1 MNVDAICRDFMEWLE
16 TTGRFVPD
24 VGDLLVGGCTFL
36 SDRGLP
42 IERVSTHIKVVHPRT
57 MSVWRVWRRDQPMEV
72 RRAVRGAEMTA
83 AFLRSPVKKVWHTG
97 VWIDVP
103 ILPGEEDRWPIVTD
117 LRSDG
122 FTHYMIGPIVFS
134 NRQVHAAS
142 FATRQP
148 GGFTADER
156 EVIRRFN
163 VMAAPIIETLALRNG
178 MDNILETYL
187 GHETAQLLAKG
198 QVTLGEGTQRRAAL
212 WYSDL
217 RGFTS
222 LTEGAPLDEV
232 VQILNVYFG
241 LAGAAA
247 DRHEGEIVQFIGDA
261 ILMFFAVSDDGGDAE
276 ACRRAL
282 MAASEARTELGR
294 WNEARR
300 ATQEREIAFGLG
312 LDLGDIIH
320 VNVGGGNRQAFNI
333 VGPAVNRAA
342 RIQELTKSLGRPLLM
357 SSDFAAAIGD
367 GMVSLGEHP
376 LRGINL
382 PIEVIEPSAELL
394 ASLPPLPQD

>member
-1 MNVDAICRDFMEWLE
+1 MNVEETCRGFAEWLE

-24 VGDLLVGGCTFL
+24 VGDFLIGACGLLTEQ
-36 SDRGLP
+36 GLP
-42 IERVSTHIKVVHPRT
+42 LDRVSTHIKVVHPRT
-57 MSVWRVWRRDQPMEV
+57 MSVWRSWRRDQPMEV
-72 RRAVRGAEMTA
+72 RRAVRGSEMTA

-97 VWIDVP
+97 EWIDNP
-103 ILPGEEDRWPIVTD
+103 ITPGEEDRWPIVTD
-117 LRSDG
+117 LRAEG
-122 FTHYMIGPIVFS
+122 FTHYMIGPILFS
-134 NRQVHAAS
+134 NRQIHAAS
-142 FATRQP
+142 FATRQA

-156 EVIRRFN
+156 EVIRRFA
-163 VMAAPIIETLALRNG
+163 VKSAPIIETLALRNG
-178 MDNILETYL
+178 MDNLLETYL
-187 GHETAQLLAKG
+187 GHETARLLAKG
-198 QVTLGEGTQRRAAL
+198 QVTLGEGVQRRAAL

-222 LTEGAPLDEV
+222 LTEGAPLEEV

-247 DRHEGEIVQFIGDA
+247 DRHDGEIVQFIGDA
-261 ILMFFAVSDDGGDAE
+261 ILMFFAVTEDGGDAA

-282 MAASEARTELGR
+282 MAATEARTELGR

-312 LDLGDIIH
+312 LDLGNIIH

-357 SSDFAAAIGD
+357 SSDFANAIGD
-367 GMVSLGEHP
+367 GMISLGDHL

-382 PIEVIEPSAELL
+382 PTEVIEPSAALI

>member
-1 MNVDAICRDFMEWLE
+1 MSADELGRAYANWLE

-24 VGDLLVGGCTFL
+24 IGDFLVGACGFL
-36 SDRGLP
+36 TEHGLP
-42 IERVSTHIKVVHPRT
+42 LDRVSTHIKVVHPRT
-57 MSVWRVWRRDQPMEV
+57 MSVWRIWQRDQPLEV

-83 AFLRSPVKKVWHTG
+83 AFLRSPVKKVWETG
-97 VWIDVP
+97 HWIDVP
-103 ILPGEEDRWPIVTD
+103 IRPGEEDRWAIVTD
-117 LRSDG
+117 LRAQG
-122 FTHYMIGPIVFS
+122 FTHYTIGPIIFS
-134 NRQVHAAS
+134 NRQIHATS
-142 FATRQP
+142 FATKQP
-148 GGFTADER
+148 GGFTPEQV
-156 EVIRRFN
+156 EMIRRFT
-163 VMAAPIIETLALRNG
+163 VKSAPIIETLALRTG
-178 MDNILETYL
+178 KDNLLETYL
-187 GHETAQLLAKG
+187 GHETARLLAQG
-198 QVTLGEGTQRRAAL
+198 QVTLGEGTARRAAL

-222 LTEGAPLDEV
+222 LTEGAPLEEV

-247 DRHEGEIVQFIGDA
+247 DRHDGEIVQFIGDA
-261 ILMFFAVSDDGGDAE
+261 ILMFFAVTEDGGDAE

-282 MAASEARTELGR
+282 MAATEARTELGR
-294 WNEARR
+294 WNDARR

-312 LDLGDIIH
+312 LDLGNIIH

-342 RIQELTKSLGRPLLM
+342 RIQELTKTLGRPLLM
-357 SSDFAAAIGD
+357 SSDFADAIGE
-367 GMVSLGEHP
+367 GTISLGDHP

-382 PIEVIEPSAELL
+382 PIEVVEPSAALL

>member
-1 MNVDAICRDFMEWLE
+1 MNVEAICRGFAEWLE
-16 TTGRFVPD
+16 STGRFVPD
-24 VGDLLVGGCTFL
+24 VGEFLIGSCQFL
-36 SDRGLP
+36 SEHGLP
-42 IERVSTHIKVVHPRT
+42 IDRVSTHIKVVHPRT

-72 RRAVRGAEMTA
+72 RRTVRGSEMTG

-97 VWIDVP
+97 EWIDVP

-117 LRSDG
+117 LRADG

-163 VMAAPIIETLALRNG
+163 VKSAPIIETLALRNG

-261 ILMFFAVSDDGGDAE
+261 ILMFFAVSDEGGDAA

-382 PIEVIEPSAELL
+382 PIEVIEPSQELL